1 MKITW
6 ECPVMRRVIW
16 TENWIM
22 RVEIQGKRFI
32 YLRTCGDASATQL
45 KIWSW
50 NARKYSS
57 GCLHTFHFLPV
68 SWNVSIN
75 SHLRVKSFFLGDFR
89 SSDAKI
95 FGSGSRWLGFPMS
108 RCHGAGEKR
117 LRSWLRNVRV
127 FFTNS
132 LLMSVF
138 IFFFQIFR
146 SFCSWNKEHFIF
158 EHLRK
163 ILQPSGGIFLLP
175 YKWCINYANVFCFRV
190 FYWNYL
196 ELDPKLYFFLK
207 SPSCTLSNEM

>member
-57 GCLHTFHFLPV
+57 GCLRTFHFLPV

-89 SSDAKI
+89 SSDAKYSEYLGAARD
-95 FGSGSRWLGFPMS
+95 GSGFL
-108 RCHGAGEKR
+108 CHVAMAIIVGRQASLYKFIT
-117 LRSWLRNVRV
+117 NV
-127 FFTNS
+127 
-132 LLMSVF
+132 
-138 IFFFQIFR
+138 
-146 SFCSWNKEHFIF
+146 SF
-158 EHLRK
+158 
-163 ILQPSGGIFLLP
+163 
-175 YKWCINYANVFCFRV
+175 
-190 FYWNYL
+190 YL
-196 ELDPKLYFFLK
+196 F
-207 SPSCTLSNEM
+207 LSNFQVILFMK